1 MQVRHERKDCSWR
14 CIRSFAVDAPTEAW
28 IDPRQRQLIGEGP
41 SMSYA
46 TRNVF
51 QAWLQHGRVLALAL
65 TAVVVAVCSGD
76 GDGSVGVGT
85 GQDPDPV
92 APDFP
97 IAYTKGPLNDE
108 DEDLQVNTD
117 LRVILRF
124 AVGTDLFVRD
134 RASPTAPEDR
144 KSVV

>member
-1 MQVRHERKDCSWR
+1 
-14 CIRSFAVDAPTEAW
+14 
-28 IDPRQRQLIGEGP
+28 
-41 SMSYA
+41 MSYEL
-46 TRNVF
+46 RNAW
-51 QAWLQHGRVLALAL
+51 QALLRHGRVFALALAVS
-65 TAVVVAVCSGD
+65 AVAACSGE

-97 IAYTKGPLNDE
+97 IAYTKGPLNNE